1 MKILEDLL
9 YTKEHDWVRAEGN
22 KAYIGIT
29 DFAQHA
35 LGDIVFVELPELDT
49 EFNTGDTYGVVE
61 SVKAAS
67 DLFVHMDG
75 IVVEINETVTEDP
88 ALLNTDPYENWLICL
103 ELKDSEQL
111 KDLLDNVKY
120 ELYCSKE
127 E

>member
-1 MKILEDLL
+1 MKVLKDLL
-9 YTKEHDWVRAEGN
+9 YTKEHDWVRTEGN

-49 EFNTGDTYGVVE
+49 EFSDGDTFGVVE

-67 DLFVHMDG
+67 DLSVHVDG
-75 IVVEINETVTEDP
+75 TVIEINEDVVDDP
-88 ALLNTDPYENWLICL
+88 ALINNDPYENWLICL

-111 KDLLDNVKY
+111 NDLLNY
-120 ELYCSKE
+120 EQYEEHCSKGE
-127 E
+127 

>member
-9 YTKEHDWVRAEGN
+9 YTKEHDWIRAEGN

-49 EFNTGDTYGVVE
+49 EFNTGDSYGVVE

-75 IVVEINETVTEDP
+75 IVVEINEKVTDDP